1 MRRIGRPLDRLDVA
15 LLNLLQNDNL
25 ATAETLAGAVPLSPS
40 AITRRVRRL
49 REEGLIASDVAV
61 LAPALVQRRLR
72 AIVQIQLHEHAE
84 QGAIATLRRRLRQ
97 VPEVQACFEVAGP
110 VDLVALVITR
120 DMSDFNAFADRVF
133 GSDPAVRRY
142 ETSFVK
148 REIKD
153 SRFVPLDEDDISA

>member
-1 MRRIGRPLDRLDVA
+1 MRRIGRALDRLDVA
-15 LLNLLQNDNL
+15 LLNLLQNNNL
-25 ATAETLAGAVPLSPS
+25 ATAEALAREVPLSPS

-84 QGAIATLRRRLRQ
+84 QGAIATLRRRLRD
-97 VPEVQACFEVAGP
+97 VPEVQACFEVAGQ
-110 VDLVALVITR
+110 VDLVALVIAR
-120 DMSDFNAFADRVF
+120 DMADFNGFADRVF

-153 SRFVPLDEDDISA
+153 SRFVPLDEDDLSA